1 MRMLPF
7 LLYSALFTACVS
19 APQRARAVEPHFA
32 PLEYLVGHCWRA
44 TFKNGQQDV
53 QCYQALYGGKLL
65 QATHVVE
72 GSQPR
77 YEGVSI
83 FSWDAANKRLRYHYF
98 TSTGAVS
105 EGHFAN
111 DAEGIVIPER
121 HVGDDGKVTELETR
135 YQREG
140 DDAYRVVT
148 REKTA
153 GGWVERRDLEYRR
166 EPATKAPAT
175 P

>member
-1 MRMLPF
+1 MRTR
-7 LLYSALFTACVS
+7 LLLCPVLFAACIGVPHFAHAL
-19 APQRARAVEPHFA
+19 EPHFA

-44 TFKNGQQDV
+44 KFKSGQQDV
-53 QCYQALYGGKLL
+53 QCYKALYGGKLV

-83 FSWDAANKRLRYHYF
+83 FSWDAANKRLRFHYF

-111 DAEGIVIPER
+111 AAEGIVIPER
-121 HVGDDGKVTELETR
+121 HVGDDGKVTQLETR
-135 YQREG
+135 YLRDG

-148 REKTA
+148 REKTYA
-153 GGWVERRDLEYRR
+153 GWVERMDLQYRR
-166 EPATKAPAT
+166 EPASTT

>member
-1 MRMLPF
+1 MRTR
-7 LLYSALFTACVS
+7 LLLCSALFAAWIGVPHP
-19 APQRARAVEPHFA
+19 AHALEPHFA

-44 TFKNGQQDV
+44 KFKNGQQDV
-53 QCYQALYGGKLL
+53 QCYQALYGGMLV

-83 FSWDAANKRLRYHYF
+83 FSWDAANKRLRFHYF

-105 EGHFAN
+105 EGHFDHA
-111 DAEGIVIPER
+111 AEGIVIPER
-121 HVGDDGKVTELETR
+121 HVGDDGRVTELETR
-135 YQREG
+135 YQRDG
-140 DDAYRVVT
+140 DDAYRVET

-153 GGWVERRDLEYRR
+153 GGWVERMDLRYRR